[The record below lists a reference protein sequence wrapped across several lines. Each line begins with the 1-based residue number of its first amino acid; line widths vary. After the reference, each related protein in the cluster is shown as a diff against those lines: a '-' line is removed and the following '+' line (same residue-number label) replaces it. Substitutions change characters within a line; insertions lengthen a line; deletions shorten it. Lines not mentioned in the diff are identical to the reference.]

1 MKLKVMLIIVA
12 IYMGLVGV
20 GQLLAPVAMSA
31 GVISADASAG
41 QIAYLRHFSALM
53 IAIAVMN
60 WMARNA
66 EASTAR
72 NAIVVANIIF
82 LGGAALLDLFAVLSG
97 AGSAGLI
104 PASINLV
111 LACLVLWASLTS
123 MSPKTVSQ

>member
-1 MKLKVMLIIVA
+1 MKLKVMLIIAA

-31 GVISADASAG
+31 GVVPADASSG
-41 QIAYLRHFSALM
+41 LTAYLRHFSALM
-53 IAIAVMN
+53 IAIAVMD

-82 LGGAALLDLFAVLSG
+82 LGGAAVLDLLAVFSG
-97 AGSAGLI
+97 AGFTGLV

-111 LACLVLWASLTS
+111 LACAVLWASRTS
-123 MSPKTVSQ
+123 MSSQTT